1 MNGFWKLNSWRKPL
15 RHIEERLVHP
25 CRNIDILH
33 YAYISLATTVPYS
46 LDCELTIFTDPCHV
60 FEESG
65 SGGSRVNLANDQ
77 NRYGTFEASV
87 IGSSFS
93 RCEVPRLPE
102 VATLVFDSA
111 QAPAA
116 AGIRGAFTSA
126 RQLLYRSGSVC
137 IDMRM
142 QPKPGTDSMV
152 LVGQLLDSASPTHG
166 MSDVSVRLVCEG
178 DTVACKKTN
187 DFGEFDFGF
196 ETLHHSQ
203 LIIGIGK
210 RKTIVVPVPDAVI
223 EGPYPVE

>member
-1 MNGFWKLNSWRKPL
+1 
-15 RHIEERLVHP
+15 
-25 CRNIDILH
+25 LH
-33 YAYISLATTVPYS
+33 AIKG
-46 LDCELTIFTDPCHV
+46 
-60 FEESG
+60 SG
-65 SGGSRVNLANDQ
+65 SGGSKVNLANDQ
-77 NRYGTFEASV
+77 NRCGTVEPGIIA
-87 IGSSFS
+87 SSFS
-93 RCEVPRLPE
+93 RCEAPQLHE
-102 VATLVFDSA
+102 EATLVFDSF
-111 QAPAA
+111 QTPAA

-152 LVGQLLDSASPTHG
+152 LVGQLLDSASPTQG
-166 MSDVSVRLVCEG
+166 MGDVSVSLVCEG

-210 RKTIVVPVPDAVI
+210 RKTIVVPVPDSVI